1 MASSEDQWCYPNS
14 NLSCPRLVF
23 SFGAEVTLYLVFLVG
38 ILITILGNSVVIIS
52 IAHFK
57 QLHSPTNMMVMS
69 LALADLL
76 LGLTVMPFS
85 MMRTVEG
92 CWYYG
97 DSFCLL
103 HSSFDMF
110 LSTVSIFHLVSIAID
125 RHEAIC
131 KPMLYSA
138 RITMPVAWIMISA
151 SWVIAALYS
160 SCLLYSKANMAGLED
175 FLESIKC
182 LGGCYLLFNSL
193 WGTLN
198 SIITFFF
205 PVCIMVGLYT
215 EIFQV
220 AKKHARRI
228 EDGSHGV
235 GVNLNQGRE
244 RGGVSKRSERKA
256 AKTLGIVVSVFIFCW
271 MPFFVDSLIDP
282 YIGFATPGKLFEM
295 FVWFGYFNSTLNP
308 IIYALFYPWFRK
320 CVHLIVTLKIFMRHS
335 SDMNVFG
342 H

>member
-1 MASSEDQWCYPNS
+1 MASSEDQWCYPTS

-23 SFGAEVTLYLVFLVG
+23 SFGAQVTLYLVFLVG
-38 ILITILGNSVVIIS
+38 ILVTILGNSVVIIS

-85 MMRTVEG
+85 MMRTVQG

-110 LSTVSIFHLVSIAID
+110 LSYVSIYHLVSISID

-131 KPMLYSA
+131 NPMLYSVH
-138 RITMPVAWIMISA
+138 ITMPVAWIMISA
-151 SWVIAALYS
+151 SWVIAALYTYG
-160 SCLLYSKANMAGLED
+160 LLYSKAYMTGLED
-175 FLESIKC
+175 FLDSVKC
-182 LGGCYLLFNSL
+182 HGECMIVFNSL
-193 WGTLN
+193 WGTL
-198 SIITFFF
+198 STIIVFFF
-205 PVCIMVGLYT
+205 PVCVMVCLYT
-215 EIFQV
+215 EIYQV

-228 EDGSHGV
+228 EDAIHRV
-235 GVNLNQGRE
+235 GRWANQEVGK
-244 RGGVSKRSERKA
+244 GAVSKRSERKA
-256 AKTLGIVVSVFIFCW
+256 AKTLGVVVSVFIFCW
-271 MPFFVDSLIDP
+271 LPFFVNIMIAHQ
-282 YIGFATPGKLFEM
+282 IGFRTPEGLFM
-295 FVWFGYFNSTLNP
+295 VFCWLAYFNSTLNP

-320 CVHLIVTLKIFMRHS
+320 SIHLIVTLKIFTRHS
-335 SDMNVFG
+335 CDMNVFDT
-342 H
+342 